1 MRSLFEKARTEYLL
15 VITSGKAR
23 AVFVKLVPLFI
34 VPNVNIDRCDETVA
48 HCAKVVLKCAP
59 AKGSL
64 AICTAYLVP

>member
-48 HCAKVVLKCAP
+48 HCAKVF
-59 AKGSL
+59 
-64 AICTAYLVP
+64 